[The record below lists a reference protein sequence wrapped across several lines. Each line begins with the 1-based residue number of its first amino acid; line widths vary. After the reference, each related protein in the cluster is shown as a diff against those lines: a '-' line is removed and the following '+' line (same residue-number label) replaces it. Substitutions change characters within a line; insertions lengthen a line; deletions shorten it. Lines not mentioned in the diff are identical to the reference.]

1 VFVALLRCDD
11 ESKLAAASGSVVDVT
26 TSMSVPAA
34 QVAVAPVN
42 DTTTTT
48 EEEARPACAPRLHD
62 GTSTASAALS
72 LTDFDEWFASLR
84 AAILASVERKLA
96 AALQVLREV
105 LPTVSTPCQAKPRR
119 NVHCDIETLSPQ
131 LVEPPAVAR
140 CGCGWPY
147 EKTRPSHPSWW
158 HG

>member
-1 VFVALLRCDD
+1 
-11 ESKLAAASGSVVDVT
+11 
-26 TSMSVPAA
+26 MSVPAA

-62 GTSTASAALS
+62 GPNTAPGALS

-105 LPTVSTPCQAKPRR
+105 LPTVSTPTCQAAPRR
-119 NVHCDIETLSPQ
+119 DVHCDGDDSLGAQ
-131 LVEPPAVAR
+131 V
-140 CGCGWPY
+140 
-147 EKTRPSHPSWW
+147 
-158 HG
+158 

>member
-1 VFVALLRCDD
+1 VFIALLRCDD
-11 ESKLAAASGSVVDVT
+11 ESKLAAASGSVVDAA

-62 GTSTASAALS
+62 GPNTAPGALS

-105 LPTVSTPCQAKPRR
+105 LPTVSTPTCQAAPRR
-119 NVHCDIETLSPQ
+119 DVHCDGDDSLGAQ
-131 LVEPPAVAR
+131 V
-140 CGCGWPY
+140 
-147 EKTRPSHPSWW
+147 
-158 HG
+158 